1 MSLPLSIEGSED
13 EQKNTW
19 TIRKDIGLYTNHEN
33 TQMYKQAFSS
43 TQKSEA

>member
-1 MSLPLSIEGSED
+1 MSLPLSSEGSED

-33 TQMYKQAFSS
+33 TQMYRQAFLSIK
-43 TQKSEA
+43 KSEA